1 MLEMKGII
9 VAIIAFLLLA
19 LGLYS
24 QKYHSVFV
32 IVSGTQRRPINLIY
46 FMIFAYI
53 WLFGV
58 CVTDSYDIGNYKWA
72 YNDRVSHGKE
82 PFFDAIQF
90 FFHDVGWSFEAF
102 KVVWVSIVLI
112 LLYRGIK
119 KCSKTPSAVA
129 GLALVTVLTGFITQ
143 MRSAL
148 VGAIFLN
155 AFQLILSGKRRDRIL
170 YLIIILLSA
179 QIHIIGYS
187 FLIFL
192 IANPKKHTKFKK
204 MYYIIAA
211 LAIMI
216 ALFGSSFF
224 VPIIYRILN
233 LFLIEG
239 NGADRVLS
247 YFQGE
252 SSQFRYAF
260 FLTIKHLLLF
270 FLADR
275 ACVVQ
280 MKEKGINYAE
290 IQKFQII
297 RESNALMLIFL
308 PITIVSA
315 SFERLFNYF
324 ILIQYSM
331 VFNVGKSNIVLF
343 KKYSLNINLQ
353 SVLVL
358 GILLM
363 TFVEWYFSPGD
374 LIKMLNSL
382 EWVF

>member
-1 MLEMKGII
+1 MLETKGIFT
-9 VAIIAFLLLA
+9 AIIAFVLLS

-24 QKYHSVFV
+24 KKETPILVFPN
-32 IVSGTQRRPINLIY
+32 RLHKKRINIIY
-46 FMIFAYI
+46 FGIFAAF
-53 WLFGV
+53 WLFGA

-82 PFFDAIQF
+82 PLFDTIQF
-90 FFHDVGWSFEAF
+90 FFHDAGWSFEAF
-102 KVVWVSIVLI
+102 KVVWVSIVFV

-119 KCSKTPSAVA
+119 KYSRTPGAVA
-129 GLALVTVLTGFITQ
+129 GLAVVTVMAGFITQ

-155 AFQLILSGKRRDRIL
+155 AFQLILSGKRKDRIL

-192 IANPKKHTKFKK
+192 IANPKKHAKFKK
-204 MYYIIAA
+204 MYYIIVA
-211 LAIMI
+211 LTIVI

-224 VPIIYRILN
+224 VPIIYRMLN
-233 LFLIEG
+233 LLLIDG

-275 ACVVQ
+275 ACEVQ
-280 MKEKGINYAE
+280 LKVKDINYADT
-290 IQKFQII
+290 QKFQII

-331 VFNVGKSNIVLF
+331 VFNVGKSKIVLF
-343 KKYSLNINLQ
+343 KKYLLNINLQ